1 VQSGWIYR
9 FVSQGAKMALIPNRS
24 KIALLL
30 LMFLCLGGC
39 MGNIGGQF
47 GHVDEPA
54 PPLPEFPAGWPPPEA
69 SSYAKIPD
77 RVFYNASTFG
87 EAMNII
93 AEALYDNGYTEV
105 SYFATKD
112 GGIALVT
119 RLERIGDV
127 GAVLSENER
136 WSFGEGSRNDLFKML
151 RNMYFD
157 QQGRYR
163 VFAFFLGPGLPLGRS
178 PKTLT
183 LEEARSWR
191 GKGRRE
197 VLPPAVAKRPLGEA
211 QFIVAVYE
219 FESTGKTANLV
230 YDSKI
235 PVELQLRRNGVIASL
250 NLRR

>member
-1 VQSGWIYR
+1 MTFIS
-9 FVSQGAKMALIPNRS
+9 NRS
-24 KIALLL
+24 TIAPLLL
-30 LMFLCLGGC
+30 LLIFCLGGC

-54 PPLPEFPAGWPPPEA
+54 QELPDFPRWPPPAA
-69 SSYAKIPD
+69 SSYAKIPNGA
-77 RVFYNASTFG
+77 FYNASTFG
-87 EAMNII
+87 EAMNIV

-119 RLERIGDV
+119 RLERVGED

-136 WSFGEGSRNDLFKML
+136 WSSGQDSRNDLFRML

-157 QQGRYR
+157 QRGHYR
-163 VFAFFLGPGLPLGRS
+163 VFVFFLGPGLPLGVS

-183 LEEARSWR
+183 LDEARGWR

-197 VLPPAVAKRPLGEA
+197 VLPPGVAKRPLGEA
-211 QFIVAVYE
+211 QFIVALYE
-219 FESTGKTANLV
+219 FESTGRTVKLV

-235 PVELQLRRNGVIASL
+235 PVELQLRRNGVMASL
-250 NLRR
+250 NPRR